1 MTRTLDVIG
10 SGRGGG
16 EQGLSLLSDD
26 RLPLALFICMGGG
39 VGSDRET
46 ECCSPAVHH
55 SRERVEVEGKIKLCR
70 LLKTC

>member
-10 SGRGGG
+10 SGRG
-16 EQGLSLLSDD
+16 EQRLSLLSDD

-46 ECCSPAVHH
+46 ECYSPAAVHH
-55 SRERVEVEGKIKLCR
+55 SREREWRWRVK
-70 LLKTC
+70 